1 MQISNRTL
9 RTLAT
14 RVFLTAGSCAV
25 VALILTGM
33 ASSTAYA
40 SQAASKPPPY
50 TLTLRATQAPTS
62 ARNVILTATVSPQ
75 GKPASGAASQLAGI
89 AVDFYVGTAQFT
101 GQFGN
106 APLLLLGKSATG
118 SNGVATLTYSPTWTG
133 KQPLVAQIDSA
144 SGNTLVSSSTTY
156 SATAA
161 SSPFKGTVQSQ
172 RPDGTLGKWAG
183 GILLAIL
190 GLLWLVLF
198 GTAVRV
204 NILFKATH
212 HGYAR

>member
-14 RVFLTAGSCAV
+14 RVSLTIVSCAV
-25 VALILTGM
+25 VSVILTGM

-40 SQAASKPPPY
+40 SQATSKPSPY
-50 TLTLRATQAPTS
+50 TLTLHATQSPTS
-62 ARNVILTATVSPQ
+62 ARDVILTATVSPQ
-75 GKPASGAASQLAGI
+75 GKLTSGATSQLAGI
-89 AVDFYVGTAQFT
+89 DVDFYVGAAQFT

-106 APLLLLGKSATG
+106 APLLLLGKATTG

-144 SGNTLVSSSTTY
+144 SGNILTSSSTTY
-156 SATAA
+156 FASAA
-161 SSPFKGTVQSQ
+161 SLPFKGTVQSQ
-172 RPDGTLGKWAG
+172 RPDGTLGRWTAG
-183 GILLAIL
+183 VLLTIL

-204 NILFKATH
+204 NLLFKATH
-212 HGYAR
+212 QGYAR